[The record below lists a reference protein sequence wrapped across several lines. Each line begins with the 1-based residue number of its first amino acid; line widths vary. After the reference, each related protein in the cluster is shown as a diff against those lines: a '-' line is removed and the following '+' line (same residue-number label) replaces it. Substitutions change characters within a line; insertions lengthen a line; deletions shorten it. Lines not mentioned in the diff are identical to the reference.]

1 MLRPFA
7 HPVALCCMLFGVFAQ
22 SLKLVKLL
30 ATRPTMLGV
39 AASAC
44 TYLETIG
51 RRNNNCF
58 EKVQTSLLV
67 QAIQEDRKKAEIGS
81 IIYEVRYS
89 PQYKMWLERI

>member
-1 MLRPFA
+1 
-7 HPVALCCMLFGVFAQ
+7 
-22 SLKLVKLL
+22 
-30 ATRPTMLGV
+30 MLGV

-58 EKVQTSLLV
+58 EKVQTFLLV

-81 IIYEVRYS
+81 IIYEVRDS
-89 PQYKMWLERI
+89 PQYKMWLERIWTDNWMFYGSLRRRPWLVM

>member
-1 MLRPFA
+1 
-7 HPVALCCMLFGVFAQ
+7 
-22 SLKLVKLL
+22 
-30 ATRPTMLGV
+30 MLGV

-58 EKVQTSLLV
+58 EKVQTFLLV

-81 IIYEVRYS
+81 IIYEVRHS
-89 PQYKMWLERI
+89 PQYKMWLERIWTDNWMFYGSLRRRPWLVM